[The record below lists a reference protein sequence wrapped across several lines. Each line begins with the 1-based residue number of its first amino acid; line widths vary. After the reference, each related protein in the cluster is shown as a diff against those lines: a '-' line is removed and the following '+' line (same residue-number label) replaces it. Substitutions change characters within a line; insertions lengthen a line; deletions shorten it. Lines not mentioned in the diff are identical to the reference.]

1 MRGRSMKKGEWRRG
15 LDYGDLENFIN
26 THVGISFVYK
36 LSVAFLTATATGVAS
51 QRGGGVE
58 EDEEEE
64 DAGLDTHRGLLCL
77 TAGIFIYEHL
87 NRSANSNCTLHL
99 HKYAIAAM

>member
-1 MRGRSMKKGEWRRG
+1 MRGRSMKKGEGRRG

-51 QRGGGVE
+51 RRGGGVE
-58 EDEEEE
+58 EDAEKE
-64 DAGLDTHRGLLCL
+64 GLGTHRGLLCL

>member
-1 MRGRSMKKGEWRRG
+1 MNKGKEGKERG

-51 QRGGGVE
+51 RRGGGVE
-58 EDEEEE
+58 EDEAEKEEN
-64 DAGLDTHRGLLCL
+64 AGLDTHRGLLCL

>member
-1 MRGRSMKKGEWRRG
+1 MG
-15 LDYGDLENFIN
+15 YGDLENFIN

-51 QRGGGVE
+51 RRGGGVE
-58 EDEEEE
+58 EDAEKE
-64 DAGLDTHRGLLCL
+64 GLDTHRGLLCL